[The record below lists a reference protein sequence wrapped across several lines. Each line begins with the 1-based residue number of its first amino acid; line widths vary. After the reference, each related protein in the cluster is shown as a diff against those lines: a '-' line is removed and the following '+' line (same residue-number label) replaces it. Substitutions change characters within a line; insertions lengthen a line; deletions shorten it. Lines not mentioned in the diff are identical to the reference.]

1 MTARAEGY
9 WDQYGAPS
17 IVDWCEP
24 NYAVSPYV
32 AEWWNTLSSVPMG
45 FVGFLGMWLCWS
57 NRHWLEPRFFLNFV
71 AFAVVGWGSTAFHGT
86 LLRIPQA
93 ADELPMVYSALV
105 SIYILV
111 LRRDFEDAN
120 PAKRQRQWGIGLSL
134 FALGFTIAYWTT
146 ASWYFIIFL
155 LIYGSLITYLTLRTL
170 YLSYTAQNRA
180 QMVRLCW
187 AAFGML
193 SRRLLPHVDP
203 RARSSFPANTPSS
216 CFSPTPGSTAP
227 QRSAPICGLV
237 WAIADRLSQKGE
249 TPQFRWKPAPFIARK

>member
-57 NRHWLEPRFFLNFV
+57 NRHWLEPRFLVNFV
-71 AFAVVGWGSTAFHGT
+71 AFGVVGWGSTAFHGT

-105 SIYILV
+105 SIYILM

-180 QMVRLCW
+180 QMLRLCW
-187 AAFGML
+187 AAFGCYLGGFFLMWIPEHVL
-193 SRRLLPHVDP
+193 FPCEHPFQLIQPH
-203 RARSSFPANTPSS
+203 SWFHGT
-216 CFSPTPGSTAP
+216 
-227 QRSAPICGLV
+227 SAVGAYMWII
-237 WAIADRLSQKGE
+237 WAIADRISQKGE
-249 TPQFRWKPAPFIARK
+249 TPEFRWKPAPFIARK